1 MLIAEQFNERTI
13 ARMDTALER
22 ACMTFPETFAHH
34 GARTFVAKRIVE
46 CAKSRTQTLD
56 GLTEAG
62 NLAVAELLTR
72 ERGMALAD
80 ERGLSA

>member
-22 ACMTFPETFAHH
+22 ACMTLPEAFLSHS
-34 GARTFVAKRIVE
+34 ARTFVAARIVE
-46 CAKSRTQTLD
+46 CAKSNTQTLD

-62 NLAVAELLTR
+62 KRAVVELLTR
-72 ERGMALAD
+72 EWGAIFAD
-80 ERGLSA
+80 DQGLSG